1 MRWLLWASS
10 RDGRTE
16 LDNNLVEN
24 QVRLL
29 ALNRKNALFAG
40 HDEGA
45 QNWARVATCKVN
57 GGEPFAYMRAN

>member
-1 MRWLLWASS
+1 M
-10 RDGRTE
+10 
-16 LDNNLVEN
+16 DNNLVEN